1 MKSSSVSSKK
11 STEMNITQMIQY
23 SENQLNI
30 NVRYFVK
37 SADYTDL
44 LTYLINIMNAFA
56 IKKKKENLGNFVKV
70 VIDFDAINISSIDFD
85 FIKTLINYLDTNYD
99 ELLTNVYCINVS
111 FLFKMVYKMLKPV
124 LTKKVKEK
132 IIFIKKGQ
140 TQELRNLTEADFDD
154 M

>member
-11 STEMNITQMIQY
+11 PTEMNITQMIQY

-37 SADYTDL
+37 SANYTDL

-56 IKKKKENLGNFVKV
+56 IKKKTQNLGNFVKV

-124 LTKKVKEK
+124 LTKKIKEK